1 MVFRGVPAVS
11 AGKAVRAAL
20 AAASLFFGGLFG
32 QSAGAQTVTA
42 DGVTVCTF
50 GNPDREDDSRNYWYS
65 GEGWA
70 VLSKICYDRRL
81 GVGLQAGKGAMYTA
95 FGGTPQQVAWVE
107 VTGCVTSQIGAG
119 HEVTLDLQLD
129 EAVSVGTRQLESA
142 EVFVFGGPSQAV
154 TVRYVLEEPMLCER
168 MILASGELNV
178 SVLTVMQVRWGGTAE
193 AVKVSPSLP
202 QAVMP
207 GQTFTVSV
215 SCTGG
220 TGTYTA
226 LGWSLGG
233 TEGTVDLEGGSF
245 AAGETVSFSVTAP
258 AQPGAAELTVTAV
271 DTAGAEGRAAAGLTV
286 VNAGTVNDLTLTA
299 LSVTGLTAAWT
310 PPVPAPERIRV
321 SLSRTESGA
330 SVTVPEGE
338 SADLALWPHTG
349 GWGGWLIPQG
359 VLAEAAFAY
368 SFNGGETKTVAP
380 GMWIPVPAEY
390 PQSLRLS
397 ELPDTVL
404 ERTLKLSFDPIS
416 LDADPGSGTC
426 SFSGVPLAGQS
437 VTVTLETC
445 YNGTWWVAAQ
455 VGAEVPPL
463 APPAAVT
470 ARDDGSGGRI
480 VEASREAGG
489 LYGIVCDVLLERME
503 EPGDRPRPTGLVLSR
518 AYHTDAYEPDFR
530 AVVLSNASGEALSL
544 EGYTLWNINAAGT
557 SSDELDLGLLE
568 PNVLPPYGELYVAYR
583 PASHPE
589 YPLFPDGA
597 EAPGP
602 SFGSGNGVLRY
613 YGSRRTELR
622 AADGTVL
629 SSLPSYKDGLLTL
642 SADGMAYVE
651 TPWPGRLPES
661 FFEPWAGLPAWQSE
675 RAASQIG
682 PGVVAF
688 GAETMENWL
697 RASGVDRIRAE
708 VRTYEPQLGQVSEA
722 SRSVLLWPLQEPA
735 ESPGYLLRLR

>member
-1 MVFRGVPAVS
+1 MS
-11 AGKAVRAAL
+11 AGTAVRAAL
-20 AAASLFFGGLFG
+20 VAAALFFGGVFG
-32 QSAGAQTVTA
+32 TSAGAQTPMP
-42 DGVTVCTF
+42 DGTTLCTF
-50 GNPDREDDSRNYWYS
+50 GNPDREDDSGYHWS
-65 GEGWA
+65 LGEGWA

-81 GVGLQAGKGAMYTA
+81 GVGLQAKKGAMYTD
-95 FGGTPQQVAWVE
+95 FKGNPQQVAWVE

-119 HEVTLDLQLD
+119 HEVTLNLQLD

-142 EVFVFGGPSQAV
+142 EVFVFDGPSQAV

-168 MILASGELNV
+168 MILASGALNV
-178 SVLTVMQVRWGGTAE
+178 SVLTVMQVRWGGAAE
-193 AVKVSPSLP
+193 AVKVTPSLP

-207 GQTFTVSV
+207 GQTFTVAV

-226 LGWSLGG
+226 LGWSLEG

-245 AAGETVSFSVTAP
+245 AVGETVSFSVTAP
-258 AQPGAAELTVTAV
+258 AQPGDAELTVTAT
-271 DTAGAEGRAAAGLTV
+271 DTAGSVGRAAVGLTV
-286 VNAGTVNDLTLTA
+286 VNAATVDDLTLTA

-310 PPVPAPERIRV
+310 PPEPAPEQLRV
-321 SLSRTESGA
+321 LLSRTESEA
-330 SVTVPEGE
+330 SVAVPAGE
-338 SADLALWPHTG
+338 SADLALWTHTG

-359 VLAEAAFAY
+359 ALAAATFAY
-368 SFNGGETKTVAP
+368 TFNGGAAKTVKP
-380 GMWIPVPAEY
+380 GMQIRVPAEY

-397 ELPDTVL
+397 KLPDTVL

-416 LDADPGSGTC
+416 RDVDPGSGTC
-426 SFSGVPLAGQS
+426 AFSGVALAGRS
-437 VTVTLETC
+437 VTVSLQTC
-445 YNGTWWVAAQ
+445 YDGVWQVAAQ
-455 VGAEVPPL
+455 VTAKVPPL

-489 LYGIVCDVLLERME
+489 LYGIVCDVLLERMG
-503 EPGDRPRPTGLVLSR
+503 EPGDGPTGLVLSR
-518 AYHTDAYEPDFR
+518 AYHTNVYKPDFR
-530 AVVLSNASGEALSL
+530 AVVLSNASGEPLSL
-544 EGYTLWNINAAGT
+544 EGYTLWSASASGA
-557 SSDELDLGLLE
+557 SFDELDLGLLE

-629 SSLPSYKDGLLTL
+629 SSLPSYREGLLTL
-642 SADGMAYVE
+642 SADGMAYIE

-661 FFEPWAGLPAWQSE
+661 FFEPWAGLPAWTSE
-675 RAASQIG
+675 RTASQTG
-682 PGVVAF
+682 NGQVFFTA
-688 GAETMENWL
+688 AEVGEWL
-697 RASGVDRIRAE
+697 RSPGLDRIRAE
-708 VRTYEPQLGQVSEA
+708 VRTYEPSLKQTSGE
-722 SRSVLLWPLQEPA
+722 SRSVLLWPLETPEPDPEA
-735 ESPGYLLRLR
+735 VPKPGYRLRLR